1 MQGRPRASC
10 LRVTN
15 PVSVAFIEASPQPP
29 PGPPLSGHPLVFD
42 VEYPDRELNRLT
54 SAFRI
59 FTVIPIAIVLAS
71 IGGATTV
78 STGAHTTTVAAGG
91 AALLVLPPLLVILF
105 RQKYPRWGV
114 DFNLELMR
122 FAKPVGGFAPL
133 LGGPFPLAA

>member
-10 LRVTN
+10 LRHTN

-91 AALLVLPPLLVILF
+91 AALLVLPPLPVILF
-105 RQKYPRWGV
+105 RQEEPPRGV
-114 DFNLELMR
+114 GFN
-122 FAKPVGGFAPL
+122 P
-133 LGGPFPLAA
+133 PLAPVQQSLG